1 MMKTIL
7 ESILEDTRPRYRA
20 GGWSTTADAM
30 AHISDLSISIIY
42 KGSRPDLCEKFM
54 KKNYGLNTAWSIE
67 DDGLVIPLSKEL
79 CRDVTD
85 LSEQFATAVAY
96 SGMCWT
102 DFEI

>member
-1 MMKTIL
+1 MMKTVL
-7 ESILEDTRPRYRA
+7 ESILEDTRPKYRA
-20 GGWSTTADAM
+20 NGRRTAKEAM
-30 AHISDLSISIIY
+30 ARISDLTVSILY
-42 KGSRPDLCEKFM
+42 KGWRPDLCEKFM

-67 DDGLVIPLSKEL
+67 DDGLVIPMSKEL

-96 SGMCWT
+96 SGMCWS